1 MKNKKLNMIYIILTS
16 IFLLI
21 LTTFMNLRE
30 FSNVKYTYS
39 DNGVISKSLNKKSDL
54 ALKISENKL
63 MKSIAVSNK
72 VKNYQS
78 RLKVI
83 PGGQPIGIKLN
94 TNGVLVVGLS
104 DIEGK
109 NGEKLSPAGEA
120 GIQIGDSIIKINGAT
135 IKDSKD
141 LIDKVNKDGKVNI
154 VLLRKDKSIEKTVT
168 PLKSEVDG
176 NYKLGIWVRDST
188 AGVGTLTFYDKTS
201 GKFAAL
207 GHPITDVDTGTLLKV
222 KDGSLINSTIISV
235 KKGIKGDPGEIRGIF
250 INEENPIGNIKENT
264 MCGIYGDKFKIA
276 KSKVN
281 KPIEVAFKDEIKE
294 GDAKILTTINGEEP
308 KYYNIKIEK
317 LFSQDAPGPK
327 SMVIKVTD
335 PELLKKT
342 GGIVQGMS
350 GSPIIQNNRI
360 VGAVTHVL
368 INNPDTGY
376 GVYVEWMLKGSGMIK
391 WN

>member
-1 MKNKKLNMIYIILTS
+1 MKNKKLNMIYLILTS
-16 IFLLI
+16 IFILI

-39 DNGVISKSLNKKSDL
+39 DNGVISKSSNKKSDL

-63 MKSIAVSNK
+63 VNSIAVSNK
-72 VKNYQS
+72 VKNYHS

-154 VLLRKDKSIEKTVT
+154 ILLRKDKSIEKTVT

-264 MCGIYGDKFKIA
+264 MCGIYGDKIKIA
-276 KSKVN
+276 KGKVN

-391 WN
+391 

>member
-1 MKNKKLNMIYIILTS
+1 
-16 IFLLI
+16 
-21 LTTFMNLRE
+21 MNLRE

-54 ALKISENKL
+54 ALKNSGNKL

-72 VKNYQS
+72 AKNYQS

-83 PGGQPIGIKLN
+83 PGGQPIGIKLT

-120 GIQIGDSIIKINGAT
+120 GIQIGDSIIKINGTT

-141 LIDKVNKDGKVNI
+141 LIDKVNKDGKINI
-154 VLLRKDKSIEKTVT
+154 ILLRKNKSIEKTVT

-207 GHPITDVDTGTLLKV
+207 GHPITDVDTGTLLTV

-264 MCGIYGDKFKIA
+264 MCGIYGDKFKIG

-391 WN
+391 